1 MFREMWR
8 VGILEKGRA
17 REVSVESELE
27 RNGEHGLVQ
36 TRCEEGA
43 GGLIKHE

>member
-1 MFREMWR
+1 M
-8 VGILEKGRA
+8 GILEKGRA

-27 RNGEHGLVQ
+27 RNVEHGLVQ